1 MTTPRRAYPCDLSD
15 ARWALIEPIVAAWR
29 AARAE
34 QSLGINQPI
43 RDLRDI
49 VNAILYVNRTGM
61 AWAYLPHDF
70 PPPSTVYWYYAEW
83 EKDGITEMI
92 HEMLRRR
99 VREAAGRPAEP
110 TAALADAQSVKTSS
124 NVPEASQGIDAG
136 KKIKGTKRHIVTD
149 TLGLLLVVMVTA
161 ASVQDTTGGRTL
173 IDELAARHPRV
184 VKAWVDAGYKRSVIE
199 RGAAHGI
206 DVEVVSKDPD
216 QKGFKPLPKRWAV
229 ERTFGWLVLHRRL
242 VRDFETLPERS
253 VTMIHWA
260 MIDNMSRRLTGE
272 STPTWRIPAPVD
284 LLESGNSV

>member
-1 MTTPRRAYPCDLSD
+1 MTTPRRAYPSDLSD

-43 RDLRDI
+43 HDLRDI

-83 EKDGITEMI
+83 EKDGITETI

-124 NVPEASQGIDAG
+124 NVPEISQGIDAG
-136 KKIKGTKRHIVTD
+136 KKIKGTKRHIITD

-161 ASVQDTTGGRTL
+161 ASVQDTTGGRTGSTSWPPGT
-173 IDELAARHPRV
+173 R
-184 VKAWVDAGYKRSVIE
+184 AW
-199 RGAAHGI
+199 
-206 DVEVVSKDPD
+206 
-216 QKGFKPLPKRWAV
+216 
-229 ERTFGWLVLHRRL
+229 
-242 VRDFETLPERS
+242 
-253 VTMIHWA
+253 
-260 MIDNMSRRLTGE
+260 SRRGWMPDTRGRSSSAGPRTA
-272 STPTWRIPAPVD
+272 STSRSSPRILIRRASSHCR
-284 LLESGNSV
+284 SGGPWSGRSGGWSCIGDVSEISRLSRNVPSR